1 MLNCLNLLKLNN
13 NVYTYLK
20 MFLKRFLLVVF
31 TLLLSAGFLDAK
43 DGRLGKEPNDYSYA
57 HLGLLLSYNE
67 QDNIGFYGSLPLPE
81 PLYVTASRVAYG
93 TNQRSLHDEDAEF
106 EKTVNTLRLGV
117 HVGIG
122 DLLNSI
128 SVGSV
133 SLNLQN
139 FVDVFAEG
147 GVKSFSF
154 DTSFDNDQSFGSLV
168 AGLRFGDA
176 NDWEGRIY
184 LDLSKEVE
192 NKETLIN
199 YEPCAPDVEICL
211 VDDLVIEFSDDTD
224 IKAILDITYN
234 ATKNFGLLMGFKTS
248 QYLENEVFLG
258 FQLQI

>member
-31 TLLLSAGFLDAK
+31 TLLLSASFLDAK

-67 QDNIGFYGSLPLPE
+67 EDNIGFYGSLPLPG

-93 TNQRSLHDEDAEF
+93 TNLRSLDDEDAEF

-139 FVDVFAEG
+139 FVDVFVEG

-154 DTSFDNDQSFGSLV
+154 DTSFDNDESFGSLV
-168 AGLRFGDA
+168 TGLRFGDA

-192 NKETLIN
+192 NEETFIN

-224 IKAILDITYN
+224 IKAVLDITYN
-234 ATKNFGLLMGFKTS
+234 ATKNFGFLMGLKTS

>member
-67 QDNIGFYGSLPLPE
+67 QDNIGFYGSLPLPG
-81 PLYVTASRVAYG
+81 PLYVTASRMAYG
-93 TNQRSLHDEDAEF
+93 TNLRSLDDEDAEF

-117 HVGIG
+117 HIGIG

-224 IKAILDITYN
+224 IKAVLDITYN

>member
-20 MFLKRFLLVVF
+20 MFLKRFLLIVY
-31 TLLLSAGFLDAK
+31 TLLLSASFLDAK

-67 QDNIGFYGSLPLPE
+67 EDNIGFYGSLPLPG

-93 TNQRSLHDEDAEF
+93 TNLRSLDDEDAEF

-139 FVDVFAEG
+139 FVDVFVEG

-154 DTSFDNDQSFGSLV
+154 DTSFDNDESFGSLV
-168 AGLRFGDA
+168 TGLRFGDA

-192 NKETLIN
+192 NEETFIN
-199 YEPCAPDVEICL
+199 YEPVSYTHLTLP
-211 VDDLVIEFSDDTD
+211 T
-224 IKAILDITYN
+224 
-234 ATKNFGLLMGFKTS
+234 TS
-248 QYLENEVFLG
+248 RV
-258 FQLQI
+258 

>member
-1 MLNCLNLLKLNN
+1 MILK
-13 NVYTYLK
+13 K
-20 MFLKRFLLVVF
+20 FLFII
-31 TLLLSAGFLDAK
+31 LSLSLSSGFMNAK
-43 DGRLGKEPNDYSYA
+43 DGRLGKEPNDYSYG

-67 QDNIGFYGSLPLPE
+67 DDNIGFYGSVPLPG

-93 TNQRSLHDEDAEF
+93 TNLRSLDDEDAEF
-106 EKTVNTLRLGV
+106 EKTVNTLRLGA

-139 FVDVFAEG
+139 FVDVFVEG

-154 DTSFDNDQSFGSLV
+154 DTSFDNDESFGSVV
-168 AGLRFGDA
+168 AGLRFGNA

-192 NKETLIN
+192 NEETFIN

-224 IKAILDITYN
+224 VKAVLDITYN
-234 ATKNFGLLMGFKTS
+234 ATKNFGLLMGLKTS